1 MAISIDFY
9 AIIGKE
15 GGAPLI
21 SVMKYRGTEDGRTN
35 ATKGFVLEGI
45 KGLGVREV
53 RNNLHSASHVRI
65 PDANGNAS
73 EGEQQPA
80 GTGDGRNDRGDLPD
94 TGQAMASRSREFIES
109 ILAAHGLAN

>member
-1 MAISIDFY
+1 
-9 AIIGKE
+9 
-15 GGAPLI
+15 
-21 SVMKYRGTEDGRTN
+21 MKYRGTEDVRST
-35 ATKGFVLEGI
+35 ATRRFILEGI

-53 RNNLHSASHVRI
+53 GVDQISATHVRI
-65 PDANGNAS
+65 PNPNETAS
-73 EGEQQPA
+73 GGEQQPA

>member
-1 MAISIDFY
+1 
-9 AIIGKE
+9 
-15 GGAPLI
+15 
-21 SVMKYRGTEDGRTN
+21 MKYRGTEDVRST
-35 ATKGFVLEGI
+35 ATRRFILEGI

-53 RNNLHSASHVRI
+53 GNNQHSTARLSVG
-65 PDANGNAS
+65 DANGTAS

-94 TGQAMASRSREFIES
+94 AGQAMASRSREFIES